1 MRCWGYNY
9 NGQVMH
15 VAACLLEG
23 CGVCLGEAYIF
34 LTPRVLEQLGD
45 GTSGTNRLTP
55 VNVSGLTSGV
65 VSVLLGGVRL
75 FCKIL
80 DFVLSILTP
89 LF

>member
-1 MRCWGYNY
+1 
-9 NGQVMH
+9 MH

-23 CGVCLGEAYIF
+23 RGVCLGKAYIF

-45 GTSGTNRLTP
+45 NSTLGKLTP

-65 VSVLLGGVRL
+65 VSVALGGVRL
-75 FCKIL
+75 FCMIL
-80 DFVLSILTP
+80 DFALSFLTL